1 MAQRIKIAREEQ
13 GLNQDELAQ
22 KTGIARSNIVRI
34 EKGQHIPTYTTLL
47 KVANVSPNPDLEN

>member
-1 MAQRIKIAREEQ
+1 VAQRIKIAREEQ

-47 KVANVSPNPDLEN
+47 KVANVSQILI